1 MGTNRNSLTS
11 NKPGGV
17 TNAAEWQTMGQ
28 AGLLDPTW
36 AHTFA
41 TDFDQYNSADWSI
54 TGTGTPAAS
63 LIAGDGGILQL
74 ATTAGASDSI
84 FFQKTP
90 AAFSVPPTV
99 ATSVPGKQL
108 FFKFAGTLS
117 AVNGAFYCG
126 IADISEGAEGSTVD
140 GILINK
146 AAGVGTLTLDIF
158 VASAKTSFAFPTVC
172 TIAAATYVELGFW
185 VDGYGN
191 VSAFWNPTTGN
202 NPISAGVIGVTAS
215 RGAVVVAATPTLP
228 TTNMAPVVGYTNA
241 SAVAQTVK
249 VDYLVVS
256 KER

>member
-1 MGTNRNSLTS
+1 MPN
-11 NKPGGV
+11 GV
-17 TNAAEWQTMGQ
+17 TNAAQWQTMGN
-28 AGLLDPTW
+28 AGLCDPTW
-36 AHTFA
+36 AHTYA
-41 TDFDQYNSADWSI
+41 NDFDQYVAGDWSL
-54 TGTGTPAAS
+54 TGTGTPAAA
-63 LIAGDGGILQL
+63 LVAGDGGIIQL
-74 ATTAGASDSI
+74 STTAGASDSI

-90 AAFSVPPTV
+90 AAFSVPSNV
-99 ATSVPGKQL
+99 ATAMGKQL

-158 VASAKTSFAFPTVC
+158 VASAKTSFAFPAACV
-172 TIAAATYVELGFW
+172 IAAATYVELGFRI
-185 VDGYGN
+185 DPLGN
-191 VSAFWNPTTGN
+191 VEAFWNPTTGI
-202 NPISAGVIGVTAS
+202 NPINAS
-215 RGAVVVAATPTLP
+215 VAASSAQPRGSVVMAPVPTLP
-228 TTNMAPVVGYTNA
+228 TTNMAPVVGYTNG